1 VEYDYQNTA
10 KFEKKKDQRKSAPVA
25 AAVQPTK
32 DEIKREIELLKAA
45 VQKAYAARGRFWFH
59 AALEGSYS
67 LYVAWKD
74 LGKSKKAA
82 KVAAALFGVKIKDGA
97 HPLSVIIKI
106 VTPTGVD
113 TRRWLDGLRFARKQ
127 GVAPKDLVPFLKANG
142 GIAGCARQ
150 FHAQG

>member
-1 VEYDYQNTA
+1 MGWNIKTA

-45 VQKAYAARGRFWFH
+45 VQKAYGARGRFWFQT
-59 AALEGSYS
+59 ALEGAYAI
-67 LYVAWKD
+67 YVEWKD

-113 TRRWLDGLRFARKQ
+113 TRRWVDGLRFARKQ

-142 GIAGCARQ
+142 GISGCADK
-150 FHAQG
+150 FHAAE